1 VVQRVLEH
9 GRWSS
14 ICRAWVGHGVRR
26 ERVHSRQSLRRARA
40 QQPWKTRASVR
51 PGLDVAGPGALL
63 GGLRRAGA
71 VGGVA
76 AVVGDALALRLPLV
90 RRRRGRG
97 AVVGAVGADAAMSA
111 RRPREARC
119 GRRSAASAVATRR
132 PASAAPKGDQ
142 GGLRGDRSWRG
153 GSCR

>member
-1 VVQRVLEH
+1 VVLLRRRDVVRWRVGAEGLSWRGEEQLLRWRWRDVVQRVLEH

-97 AVVGAVGADAAMSA
+97 G
-111 RRPREARC
+111 
-119 GRRSAASAVATRR
+119 GRWSTGVR
-132 PASAAPKGDQ
+132 
-142 GGLRGDRSWRG
+142 GLGRGRG
-153 GSCR
+153 